1 AGVAGPG
8 GSGKVTVPEALGLT
22 PTPDDGE
29 RLSAIRPW
37 DESTRP
43 SAPEPPPGTEYTR
56 LGRAIGSHL
65 IEIHDHLRSE
75 LEQIRD
81 LIAQVREGTLD
92 AAGARSAINELT
104 VRQNDWTLGAYCA
117 SYCRIVTGHHTLEDE
132 AIFPH
137 LQAREPGLEPVL
149 GRLMDEH
156 KVIHNVLDDL
166 DRALVDL
173 LRHPGDFSGLQ
184 QAADLLTDTMRSH
197 LSYEEAQLLEP
208 LARHGFYSGQI

>member
-1 AGVAGPG
+1 
-8 GSGKVTVPEALGLT
+8 
-22 PTPDDGE
+22 
-29 RLSAIRPW
+29 
-37 DESTRP
+37 
-43 SAPEPPPGTEYTR
+43 R

-81 LIAQVREGTLD
+81 LIAQVREGTVD

-137 LQAREPGLEPVL
+137 LRASEPGLEPVL
-149 GRLMDEH
+149 GRLTDEH

-184 QAADLLTDTMRSH
+184 QVADLLTDTMLSH

-208 LARHGFYSGQI
+208 LARHGFYNGQI